1 MCIQYW
7 ITRERCSNRCTEMT
21 SIAHAADF
29 IIKHLQNSRHSY
41 LFLLSMWL
49 YRPYN
54 DQDQYDG
61 EIRSDRTRASV
72 ASKLI
77 ILVEGDCFWFQPYC
91 SHWNWYWVYVTC
103 GISSPELTDL
113 IQRTIRMTV
122 ESVAEWIGINV
133 FSGVPLLS
141 FICISSSRVQ
151 FFDWVFTQFNC
162 SVRGC
167 TEPLPVKSNLYEHP
181 IADLS

>member
-1 MCIQYW
+1 
-7 ITRERCSNRCTEMT
+7 
-21 SIAHAADF
+21 
-29 IIKHLQNSRHSY
+29 
-41 LFLLSMWL
+41 MWL

-151 FFDWVFTQFNC
+151 FLTGSSHNLIVLCADVLSHCRWSPICTNIRLPIYRRTKWLQFMD
-162 SVRGC
+162 R
-167 TEPLPVKSNLYEHP
+167 P
-181 IADLS
+181 ISEYQYPIIRVCGNHFVGS